1 MKIRAIRA
9 TPVNIDYRE
18 PERWSQG
25 HRLGITGIVVEV
37 ETDAGI
43 TGLGESVPAP
53 SPEVTLA
60 AIRSVTPLLLGRDPR
75 QVTQRWRDLQT
86 VGGFGAFPRTGNA
99 ALAGIEIACWD
110 ILGKSLGVPVHAL
123 LGGRV
128 RDTVEF
134 MAFVPY
140 HPDPARI
147 EAEARRFAAEGYRT
161 LYIKGGFG
169 EENDLAAMNAMRAGG
184 GPGLKLRMDPNEN
197 WTPDV
202 ALRMVHA
209 LKAFDVQ
216 YIEQPTRLDRLEE
229 LGVLRRRSPIPIAA
243 NQSSWLN
250 HDILDIVTI
259 GAADLVMTD
268 PWQAGGIRAF
278 HQAAHLCEVAGV
290 QLVYHSFAP
299 LSIGTRAVMQVL
311 ASSAA
316 CGYAHQTYHQML
328 VDDVVRDPVRHAGG
342 IEPVDDRPGIG
353 VELDPGKMQAA
364 HARYLAQG
372 YLSAYAQEDP
382 RPMTRSAGPS

>member
-1 MKIRAIRA
+1 MKIREVRA
-9 TPVNIDYRE
+9 TPVNIGYRE

-25 HRLGITGIVVEV
+25 HRLGVTSIVVEI
-37 ETDAGI
+37 ETDKGVV
-43 TGLGESVPAP
+43 GLGESVPAP
-53 SPEVTLA
+53 SPEVTLG
-60 AIRSVTPLLLGRDPR
+60 AIKSVTPLLLGQDPR
-75 QVTQRWRDLQT
+75 RVSQRWRDIQT
-86 VGGFGAFPRTGNA
+86 VGGFGAFPHTGNA

-110 ILGKSLGVPVHAL
+110 IVGKALGAPVHAL

-128 RDTVEF
+128 RDHVEF

-140 HPDPARI
+140 HPDTRRI
-147 EAEARRFAAEGYRT
+147 EAEARRYAAEGYRT

-169 EENDLAAMNAMRAGG
+169 EEKDLAAMEAMRIGG
-184 GPGLKLRMDPNEN
+184 GPGKKLRMDPNEN

-209 LKAFDVQ
+209 LKSFDVQ

-250 HDILDIVTI
+250 HNILDIISI

-278 HQAAHLCEVAGV
+278 HQAASLCEIAGV
-290 QLVYHSFAP
+290 QVVYHSLAP

-311 ASSAA
+311 ASSTA
-316 CGYAHQTYHQML
+316 CSYAHQTYHQML
-328 VDDVVRDPVRHAGG
+328 VDDVVKEPVRHPGG
-342 IEPVDDRPGIG
+342 IEPVDDKPGIG
-353 VELDPGKMQAA
+353 AELDLEKMKAA
-364 HARYLAQG
+364 HERYLKQG
-372 YLSAYAQEDP
+372 YLSAYAEEEK
-382 RPMTRSAGPS
+382 